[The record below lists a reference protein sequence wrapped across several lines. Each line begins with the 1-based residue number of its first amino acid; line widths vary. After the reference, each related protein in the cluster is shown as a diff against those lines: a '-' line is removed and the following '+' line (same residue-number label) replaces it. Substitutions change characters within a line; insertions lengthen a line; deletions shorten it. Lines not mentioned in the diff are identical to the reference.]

1 MKSVVKFGICLLLL
15 LFYADLQAQNN
26 NTENVKKEGIAASL
40 ESTSQFTVNR
50 DTSVKAN
57 SRPSIQ
63 IKKQNQDKKNV
74 IVASGRSNPR
84 INGLDVEINRMVAK
98 YKSYTVK
105 AGAKT
110 VKEKFSGL
118 SESQKE
124 RVRRE
129 ADAYYLKTKNRVF
142 IHGDHDTKW
151 KLIERYYNENYTEKT
166 PRVKGRLDTK
176 RELYQEIRK
185 KLSMMFDLKE
195 EGKREEIRK
204 LEKQVNDLKMKLR
217 ERKSSKKEIVNNRL
231 RELLGEPD
239 NLKW

>member
-15 LFYADLQAQNN
+15 FFYADLQAQNN
-26 NTENVKKEGIAASL
+26 KAENVKKEGIAASL
-40 ESTSQFTVNR
+40 ENVNQPVVNR

-63 IKKQNQDKKNV
+63 INKYQNKKNV

-105 AGAKT
+105 ASAKT

-118 SESQKE
+118 TESKKE

-129 ADAYYLKTKNRVF
+129 ADAYYLRTKNQMF
-142 IHGDHDTKW
+142 IRGDNDTKW

-166 PRVKGRLDTK
+166 PRVKSRLDTK

-185 KLSMMFDLKE
+185 KLSMMFDLRE